1 MREIYQ
7 RFFGKSALVLA
18 SAIAV
23 LFLGSSLPSGIFS
36 GMALAAPDSDSDP
49 LVPEKEVAAGLALQK
64 TFEAVSKAVLP
75 AVVNISTTSLVSTSP
90 HMPPMFDDPFFK
102 RFFGNPFGP
111 GGGGA
116 PQKHVE
122 RSLGSGFIISSDG
135 TIVTNNHVV
144 KNATKVTVLLSNKKS
159 YQARVIGTDPMTDIA
174 VIKINPKTP
183 LPVVT
188 WGDSKNVDVGMIV
201 LAMGS
206 PFGLSQSVTMGIV
219 SALKRSNMGI
229 EQYENFI
236 QTDAAINPG
245 NSGGPLVNLR
255 GEVVGMNTAI
265 YTTNGGYEGIGF
277 AIPVTMVRQVVQDL
291 VTKGKVV
298 RGWLGISIQNVTPVI
313 AKQFGLKKNSGVLVS
328 DVLPGSP
335 AEKARLKRGDV
346 VVALNGTPVEDA
358 NDLRMHVA
366 RIVPGKTATLTIV
379 RSGETRKIDVRVG
392 ELPKKLAM
400 NTRRNEGSTGNF
412 KNVLRGLR
420 VLNLNADIRQQL
432 GLPSDVHG
440 VIIQAVQPGSAV
452 EASGLRRGDIVIEI
466 DRKPVRSVSDFVR
479 IAKRIPEN
487 AEVLLTVLHDG
498 RHSYVSVSP

>member
-1 MREIYQ
+1 MAKSGTLGMS
-7 RFFGKSALVLA
+7 GKSLRRLTGSFFLSVALLSGA
-18 SAIAV
+18 SFAPG
-23 LFLGSSLPSGIFS
+23 L
-36 GMALAAPDSDSDP
+36 ALADGGGSP
-49 LVPEKEVAAGLALQK
+49 VPEKDVAAGLALQK
-64 TFEAVSKAVLP
+64 SFEAVSKAVLP
-75 AVVNISTTSLVSTSP
+75 AVVNISTTSLVSSEP
-90 HMPPMFDDPFFK
+90 HLPPMFDDPFFK
-102 RFFGNPFGP
+102 RFFGTPPFGN
-111 GGGGA
+111 GNQA

-135 TIVTNNHVV
+135 VIVTNNHVV
-144 KNATKVTVLLSNKKS
+144 KNATKVTVLLNNRKS
-159 YQARVIGTDPMTDIA
+159 YQAKVLGTDPMTDIA
-174 VIKINPKTP
+174 VIKINSRTP
-183 LPVVT
+183 LPTVT
-188 WGDSKNVDVGMIV
+188 WGDSKNVDVGTIV

-206 PFGLSQSVTMGIV
+206 PFGLTQSVTMGIV

-291 VTKGKVV
+291 MTKGKVV

-335 AEKARLKRGDV
+335 AQAAHLKRGDV
-346 VVALNGTPVEDA
+346 ITALNGTTVEDA

-366 RIVPGKTATLTIV
+366 RIPPGKTATLTLV
-379 RSGETRKIDVRVG
+379 REGKVRKIDVRVG

-400 NTRRNEGSTGNF
+400 NQERHEGSAGNF

-420 VLNLNADIRQQL
+420 ILDLNGDIRQQL
-432 GLPSDVHG
+432 GIPESVHG
-440 VIIQAVQPGSAV
+440 VVVQAVQPGSAV
-452 EASGLRRGDIVIEI
+452 EAAGLRRGDLIVEV
-466 DRKPVRSVSDFVR
+466 DRKPVRSVRDFVR
-479 IAKRIPEN
+479 VARKIP
-487 AEVLLTVLHDG
+487 ADTEVLLTILHDG

>member
-1 MREIYQ
+1 M
-7 RFFGKSALVLA
+7 LVLF
-18 SAIAV
+18 SLSLGVFLGGPSPQETAIA
-23 LFLGSSLPSGIFS
+23 GSAGERDPIVSEKDI
-36 GMALAAPDSDSDP
+36 AP
-49 LVPEKEVAAGLALQK
+49 GLALQK
-64 TFEAVSKAVLP
+64 TFEAVSRAVLP

-90 HMPPMFDDPFFK
+90 HLPPMFDDPFFK
-102 RFFGNPFGP
+102 RFFGSPFGP
-111 GGGGA
+111 GGGQK

-122 RSLGSGFIISSDG
+122 RSLGSGFVISSDG
-135 TIVTNNHVV
+135 LIVTNNHVV

-159 YQARVIGTDPMTDIA
+159 YQAKVMGTDPMTDIA
-174 VIKINPKTP
+174 VIKINPASP

-188 WGDSKNVDVGMIV
+188 WGDSKKVVVGTIV
-201 LAMGS
+201 MAMGS

-255 GEVVGMNTAI
+255 GQVVGMNTAI

-277 AIPVTMVRQVVQDL
+277 AIPASMVRQVVQDL
-291 VTKGKVV
+291 ITKGKVV

-313 AKQFGLKKNSGVLVS
+313 AKQFGLKKTSGVLVS

-335 AEKARLKRGDV
+335 AEAAQLMRGDIIT
-346 VVALNGTPVEDA
+346 ALNGTPVEDA

-366 RIVPGKTATLTIV
+366 QIPPGKVATLTIIRTGHV
-379 RSGETRKIDVRVG
+379 RTVDVSVG
-392 ELPKKLAM
+392 ELPKTLAM
-400 NTRRNEGSTGNF
+400 NGRSPEEGTGNF

-420 VLNLNADIRQQL
+420 IMDITDEIRQALNLSSQ
-432 GLPSDVHG
+432 VHG
-440 VIIQAVQPGSAV
+440 VVIQAVKPGSAV
-452 EASGLRRGDIVIEI
+452 ESAGLRRGDVIVEI
-466 DRKPVRSVSDFVR
+466 DRKTVRSVADFVR
-479 IAKRIPEN
+479 ISRRIPQD
-487 AEVLLTVLHDG
+487 AEVLLTILHNG

>member
-1 MREIYQ
+1 MRE
-7 RFFGKSALVLA
+7 RFQGFIGKMTLILA
-18 SAIAV
+18 GGLLI
-23 LFLGSSLPSGIFS
+23 GSVLPSGPLAGVAMAAS
-36 GMALAAPDSDSDP
+36 GSGGDGV
-49 LVPEKEVAAGLALQK
+49 VPEKEIAAGLALQK

-75 AVVNISTTSLVSTSP
+75 AVVNISTTSLVSASP

-102 RFFGNPFGP
+102 RFFGNPFGQ
-111 GGGGA
+111 GGA

-159 YQARVIGTDPMTDIA
+159 YQAKVIGTDPMTDIA
-174 VIKINPKTP
+174 VIKIDPRTP

-188 WGDSKNVDVGMIV
+188 WGDSKNVDVGTIV

-206 PFGLSQSVTMGIV
+206 PFGLTQSVTMGIV

-291 VTKGKVV
+291 MTKGKVV

-313 AKQFGLKKNSGVLVS
+313 AKQFGLKKTSGVLVS

-346 VVALNGTPVEDA
+346 VVALNGTSVEDA

-366 RIVPGKTATLTIV
+366 RIAPGKTAELTIV

-392 ELPKKLAM
+392 ELPRKLAM
-400 NTRRNEGSTGNF
+400 NTPQGNGSAGNF
-412 KNVLRGLR
+412 KNVLKGLR
-420 VLNLNADIRQQL
+420 VMSLNSDIRSQL
-432 GLPSDVHG
+432 GIPSSVRG

-452 EASGLRRGDIVIEI
+452 EVAGLRRGDVVIEV
-466 DRKPVRSVSDFVR
+466 DRKPVRSLSDFVR
-479 IAKRIPEN
+479 IARHIPEN
-487 AEVLLTVLHDG
+487 AEVLLTILHDG

>member
-1 MREIYQ
+1 MRERVQ
-7 RFFGKSALVLA
+7 RFFGKISLVLVIGVLVA
-18 SAIAV
+18 PGTGVAMAQSAAGGNSV
-23 LFLGSSLPSGIFS
+23 
-36 GMALAAPDSDSDP
+36 
-49 LVPEKEVAAGLALQK
+49 VPEKEVAAGLALQK
-64 TFEAVSKAVLP
+64 TFEAVSKVVLP
-75 AVVNISTTSLVSTSP
+75 AVVHISTTSLVATQQ

-111 GGGGA
+111 GGGA

-122 RSLGSGFIISSDG
+122 RSLGSGFIIGSDG

-159 YQARVIGTDPMTDIA
+159 YQAKVIGTDPMTDIA
-174 VIKINPKTP
+174 VIKINPRSP

-188 WGDSKNVDVGMIV
+188 WGDSKNVVVGTIV

-206 PFGLSQSVTMGIV
+206 PFGLTQSVTMGIV

-291 VTKGKVV
+291 LTKGKVI

-313 AKQFGLKKNSGVLVS
+313 AKQFGLKKTSGVLVS

-335 AEKARLKRGDV
+335 AEKAHLKRGDV
-346 VVALNGTPVEDA
+346 VVALNGMPVEDA

-366 RIVPGKTATLTIV
+366 RIAPGKTATLKIV
-379 RSGETRKIDVRVG
+379 RSGETRTIDIQVG
-392 ELPKKLAM
+392 ELPRKLAM
-400 NTRRNEGSTGNF
+400 NTRPNEGSSGNF

-420 VLNLNADIRQQL
+420 VMDLTSDIRDQL
-432 GLPSDVHG
+432 GIPSNVHG
-440 VIIQAVQPGSAV
+440 VIIQAVRPGSAV
-452 EASGLRRGDIVIEI
+452 EVSGLRRGDIVIEV
-466 DRKPVRSVSDFVR
+466 DRKPIRSVSDFVR
-479 IAKRIPEN
+479 IARHIPEN
-487 AEVLLTVLHDG
+487 SEVLLTILHDG

>member
-1 MREIYQ
+1 MRERFQ
-7 RFFGKSALVLA
+7 GFFGKMTLILA
-18 SAIAV
+18 GGLLTGAAFSSGPLPGVAMAASGRGGDAV
-23 LFLGSSLPSGIFS
+23 
-36 GMALAAPDSDSDP
+36 
-49 LVPEKEVAAGLALQK
+49 VPEKEIAAGLALQK

-75 AVVNISTTSLVSTSP
+75 AVVNISTTSLVSASP

-111 GGGGA
+111 GGA

-159 YQARVIGTDPMTDIA
+159 YQAKVIGTDPMTDIA
-174 VIKINPKTP
+174 VIKINPRSP

-188 WGDSKNVDVGMIV
+188 WGDSKNVVVGTIV

-206 PFGLSQSVTMGIV
+206 PFGLTQSVTMGIV

-291 VTKGKVV
+291 MTKGKVV

-313 AKQFGLKKNSGVLVS
+313 AKQFALKKTSGVLVS

-366 RIVPGKTATLTIV
+366 QIAPGRTAELTIV
-379 RSGETRKIDVRVG
+379 RSGETRKVDVRVG
-392 ELPKKLAM
+392 ELPRKLAM
-400 NTRRNEGSTGNF
+400 NAPQSNGSAGNF
-412 KNVLRGLR
+412 KNVLKGLR
-420 VLNLNADIRQQL
+420 VMSLNSDIRSQL
-432 GLPSDVHG
+432 GIPRSVQG

-452 EASGLRRGDIVIEI
+452 EAAGLRRGDIVIEV
-466 DRKPVRSVSDFVR
+466 DRKPVRSLSDFVG
-479 IAKRIPEN
+479 IARHIPES
-487 AEVLLTVLHDG
+487 AEVLLTILHDG

>member
-1 MREIYQ
+1 MAQSGI
-7 RFFGKSALVLA
+7 V
-18 SAIAV
+18 
-23 LFLGSSLPSGIFS
+23 GSSRMSLRILSLSFLLSGLLLSLTSVFP
-36 GMALAAPDSDSDP
+36 GPAAAEESSSP
-49 LVPEKEVAAGLALQK
+49 VPEKEVAAGLALQK
-64 TFEAVSKAVLP
+64 SFEAVSKAILP
-75 AVVNISTTSLVSTSP
+75 AVVNISTTALVSSQP
-90 HMPPMFDDPFFK
+90 HLPPMFDDPFFK
-102 RFFGNPFGP
+102 RFFGTPPFGN
-111 GGGGA
+111 GNQA

-144 KNATKVTVLLSNKKS
+144 KNATKVTVLLNNHKS
-159 YQARVIGTDPMTDIA
+159 YQAKVVGTDPMTDIA
-174 VIKINPKTP
+174 VIKINARTP
-183 LPVVT
+183 LPTVT
-188 WGDSKNVDVGMIV
+188 WGDSKNVDVGTIV

-206 PFGLSQSVTMGIV
+206 PFGLTQSVTMGIV

-291 VTKGKVV
+291 LTKGKVV

-335 AEKARLKRGDV
+335 AEVSHLKRGDV
-346 VVALNGTPVEDA
+346 ITALNGTSIEDA

-366 RIVPGKTATLTIV
+366 RIPPGKTATLTLV
-379 RSGETRKIDVRVG
+379 REGKLRSIDVRVG

-400 NTRRNEGSTGNF
+400 NQRPHEGSAGNF

-420 VLNLNADIRQQL
+420 VLDINGDIRQQL
-432 GLPSDVHG
+432 SIPENVHG
-440 VIIQAVQPGSAV
+440 VIVQAVQPGSAV
-452 EASGLRRGDIVIEI
+452 EAAGLRRGDLIVEV
-466 DRKPVRSVSDFVR
+466 DRKPVRSVREFVGVAR
-479 IAKRIPEN
+479 KIP
-487 AEVLLTVLHDG
+487 ADTEVLLTILHDG

>member
-1 MREIYQ
+1 MVKSDNVRSS
-7 RFFGKSALVLA
+7 GKSSLLFPFLLA
-18 SAIAV
+18 GSLLAGLLAV
-23 LFLGSSLPSGIFS
+23 PGQVFAGD
-36 GMALAAPDSDSDP
+36 ATA
-49 LVPEKEVAAGLALQK
+49 LVPEKDVAPGLALQK
-64 TFEAVSKAVLP
+64 SFEAVSKAVLP
-75 AVVNISTTSLVSTSP
+75 AVVNISTTALVSSQP
-90 HMPPMFDDPFFK
+90 HLPPMFDDPFFK
-102 RFFGNPFGP
+102 RFFGTPFGN
-111 GGGGA
+111 GNGQA

-144 KNATKVTVLLSNKKS
+144 KNATKVTVLLNNRKS
-159 YQARVIGTDPMTDIA
+159 YQAKVLGTDPMTDIA
-174 VIKINPKTP
+174 VIKINARTP
-183 LPVVT
+183 LPTVT
-188 WGDSKNVDVGMIV
+188 WGDSKNVDVGTIV

-206 PFGLSQSVTMGIV
+206 PFGLTQSVTMGIV

-291 VTKGKVV
+291 IVKGKVV

-313 AKQFGLKKNSGVLVS
+313 AKQFGLKKNTGVLVS

-335 AEKARLKRGDV
+335 AETARLKRGDV
-346 VVALNGTPVEDA
+346 ITALNGSSVEDA

-366 RIVPGKTATLTIV
+366 RITPGKVATLTLV
-379 RSGETRKIDVRVG
+379 REGKTRTLDVTVG

-400 NTRRNEGSTGNF
+400 NQGRHEGSAGNF

-420 VLNLNADIRQQL
+420 VLDINGEIRQQL
-432 GLPSDVHG
+432 GLSENVHG
-440 VIIQAVQPGSAV
+440 VIVQAVQSGSAV
-452 EASGLRRGDIVIEI
+452 EAAGLRRGDIIVEV
-466 DRKPVRSVSDFVR
+466 DRKPVRSVREFVHQAR
-479 IAKRIPEN
+479 KIP
-487 AEVLLTVLHDG
+487 ADTEVLLTVLHDG

>member
-1 MREIYQ
+1 MRESVK
-7 RFFGKSALVLA
+7 RSFLRVARMLAGGAAVLA
-18 SAIAV
+18 IGACFPGAPGAGVAMADTEASAAR
-23 LFLGSSLPSGIFS
+23 
-36 GMALAAPDSDSDP
+36 
-49 LVPEKEVAAGLALQK
+49 VPEQQVAAGLALQK
-64 TFEAVSKAVLP
+64 TFEAVSKAILP
-75 AVVNISTTSLVSTSP
+75 AVVNISTTSLVSTTP
-90 HMPPMFDDPFFK
+90 RMPPMFDDPFFK
-102 RFFGNPFGP
+102 KFFGGPFGP
-111 GGGGA
+111 GGGA
-116 PQKHVE
+116 PAPRKHVE
-122 RSLGSGFIISSDG
+122 RSLGSGFVISSDG

-174 VIKINPKTP
+174 VIKINPSEP

-188 WGDSKNVDVGMIV
+188 WGDSRTVDVGMIV

-206 PFGLSQSVTMGIV
+206 PFGLTQSVTMGIV

-291 VTKGKVV
+291 ITKGKVV

-313 AKQFGLKKNSGVLVS
+313 VKQFGLKKNSGVLVS

-335 AEKARLKRGDV
+335 AEKSRLKRGDV
-346 VVALNGTPVEDA
+346 VTKVDGIDVEDA

-366 RIVPGKTATLTIV
+366 RIVPGKVTILTIV
-379 RSGETRKIDVRVG
+379 RAGETRTVDVRVG

-400 NTRRNEGSTGNF
+400 NRRSEEGSTGHFN
-412 KNVLRGLR
+412 NVLKGMR
-420 VLNLNADIRQQL
+420 VLDLNSEIRQQL
-432 GLPSDVHG
+432 NLGPDVHG
-440 VIIQAVQPGSAV
+440 IIIQAIQQGSAV
-452 EASGLRRGDIVIEI
+452 EVAGLRRGDIVVEI

-479 IAKRIPEN
+479 IARRIPKD
-487 AEVLLTVLHDG
+487 AEVLLTILHDG

>member
-1 MREIYQ
+1 MREREQ
-7 RFFGKSALVLA
+7 HKSGLKILTLVALLTGLVMGIPSP
-18 SAIAV
+18 SAIA
-23 LFLGSSLPSGIFS
+23 
-36 GMALAAPDSDSDP
+36 LAASAPNGDP
-49 LVPEKEVAAGLALQK
+49 LVPEKDVAAGLALQK
-64 TFEAVSKAVLP
+64 SFEAVSRAVLP
-75 AVVNISTTSLVSTSP
+75 AVVNISTTALVSTSP
-90 HMPPMFDDPFFK
+90 HLPPMFDDPFFK

-111 GGGGA
+111 GGGQA

-159 YQARVIGTDPMTDIA
+159 YQAKVIGTDPMTDIA
-174 VIKINPKTP
+174 VIKINSRTP

-188 WGDSKNVDVGMIV
+188 WGDSKNVDVGTIV

-206 PFGLSQSVTMGIV
+206 PFGLTQSVTMGIV
-219 SALKRSNMGI
+219 SALKRSIMGI

-291 VTKGKVV
+291 ITKGKVV

-313 AKQFGLKKNSGVLVS
+313 AKQFDLKKNAGVLVS

-335 AEKARLKRGDV
+335 AEAARLKRGDV
-346 VVALNGTPVEDA
+346 ITALNGMAVEDA

-366 RIVPGKTATLTIV
+366 RIPPGKIASLTVV
-379 RSGETRKIDVRVG
+379 RSGKTIHIDVKVG

-400 NTRRNEGSTGNF
+400 NNRHREGSTGNF
-412 KNVLRGLR
+412 NNVLKGLR
-420 VLNLNADIRQQL
+420 ILDLNGEIRQQL
-432 GLPSDVHG
+432 GLSSNVHG
-440 VIIQAVQPGSAV
+440 VVIQAVQPGSAV
-452 EASGLRRGDIVIEI
+452 EAAGLRRGDIIVEI
-466 DRKPVRSVSDFVR
+466 DRKPVRSVSAFVR
-479 IAKRIPEN
+479 IARRIPSD
-487 AEVLLTVLHDG
+487 AEVLLTILHDG

>member
-1 MREIYQ
+1 
-7 RFFGKSALVLA
+7 
-18 SAIAV
+18 
-23 LFLGSSLPSGIFS
+23 
-36 GMALAAPDSDSDP
+36 
-49 LVPEKEVAAGLALQK
+49 
-64 TFEAVSKAVLP
+64 
-75 AVVNISTTSLVSTSP
+75 
-90 HMPPMFDDPFFK
+90 
-102 RFFGNPFGP
+102 
-111 GGGGA
+111 
-116 PQKHVE
+116 
-122 RSLGSGFIISSDG
+122 
-135 TIVTNNHVV
+135 
-144 KNATKVTVLLSNKKS
+144 
-159 YQARVIGTDPMTDIA
+159 
-174 VIKINPKTP
+174 
-183 LPVVT
+183 
-188 WGDSKNVDVGMIV
+188 
-201 LAMGS
+201 
-206 PFGLSQSVTMGIV
+206 
-219 SALKRSNMGI
+219 
-229 EQYENFI
+229 
-236 QTDAAINPG
+236 
-245 NSGGPLVNLR
+245 
-255 GEVVGMNTAI
+255 MNTAI

-420 VLNLNADIRQQL
+420 VLNLNAEIRQQL

>member
-1 MREIYQ
+1 MREREQ
-7 RFFGKSALVLA
+7 RKAGQKKLSIVALLTGV
-18 SAIAV
+18 
-23 LFLGSSLPSGIFS
+23 FLGIPFLPA
-36 GMALAAPDSDSDP
+36 MALAAAPSGDP
-49 LVPEKEVAAGLALQK
+49 VVSEKDVAAGLALQK
-64 TFEAVSKAVLP
+64 SFEAISHAVLP
-75 AVVNISTTSLVSTSP
+75 AVVNISTTALVSTSP
-90 HMPPMFDDPFFK
+90 HLPPMFDDPFFK

-111 GGGGA
+111 GGGQT

-159 YQARVIGTDPMTDIA
+159 YQAKVIGTDPMTDIA
-174 VIKINPKTP
+174 VIKINSRTP

-188 WGDSKNVDVGMIV
+188 WGDSKNVDVGTIV

-206 PFGLSQSVTMGIV
+206 PFGLTQSVTMGIV

-255 GEVVGMNTAI
+255 GEVIGMNTAI

-291 VTKGKVV
+291 ITKGKVV

-313 AKQFGLKKNSGVLVS
+313 AKQFDLKKNSGVLVS

-335 AEKARLKRGDV
+335 AESARLKRGDV
-346 VVALNGTPVEDA
+346 ITALNGNTVEDA

-366 RIVPGKTATLTIV
+366 RIPPGKVATLTVV
-379 RSGETRKIDVRVG
+379 RSGRTMTIDVKVG

-400 NTRRNEGSTGNF
+400 NNRHREGSTGNF
-412 KNVLRGLR
+412 NNVLKGLR
-420 VLNLNADIRQQL
+420 ILDLNGEIRQQL
-432 GLPSDVHG
+432 GIPSDVHG
-440 VIIQAVQPGSAV
+440 VVIQAVQPGSAV
-452 EASGLRRGDIVIEI
+452 EAAGLRRGDIIVEV
-466 DRKPVRSVSDFVR
+466 DRKPVRSVAGFVR
-479 IAKRIPEN
+479 IARRIPAD
-487 AEVLLTVLHDG
+487 AEVLLTILHDG